1 MRSVFFVSRCSN
13 GLPDRFWHMGKPEEI
28 LALLWSTQTSTVSS
42 NKLSALA
49 TRGNVGR
56 PLTFW
61 RYFGTNRLCL
71 GIKITFVKK
80 RTTHD
85 QTVSSRDGYPF
96 HLWDRFW
103 PYAKLRL
110 RRRNCTNSWLSRS
123 CEIALCFSIRD
134 HMHAFFIRFTCDLRA
149 PQRFRIR
156 ADSLPAGC
164 TLSRSKPSFWTR
176 SPSPASCYFAPRNST
191 SAAREANGSPW

>member
-1 MRSVFFVSRCSN
+1 
-13 GLPDRFWHMGKPEEI
+13 MGKPEEI

-80 RTTHD
+80 IHD

-110 RRRNCTNSWLSRS
+110 RRRNCTNFVVEPQLRNSFVFLDPRS
-123 CEIALCFSIRD
+123 
-134 HMHAFFIRFTCDLRA
+134 HACILHPLHLRSA
-149 PQRFRIR
+149 RTPTFRMRTRCLLAARFRGR
-156 ADSLPAGC
+156 SL
-164 TLSRSKPSFWTR
+164 FWTR

-191 SAAREANGSPW
+191 SAAR

>member
-71 GIKITFVKK
+71 GIKITFIKK
-80 RTTHD
+80 IHD

-110 RRRNCTNSWLSRS
+110 RNRKNKNTCCNMRLTAAARSHACFLLSYASPAIGAHARCS
-123 CEIALCFSIRD
+123 ALVWTGCCRL
-134 HMHAFFIRFTCDLRA
+134 HAVAVERAFFW
-149 PQRFRIR
+149 
-156 ADSLPAGC
+156 
-164 TLSRSKPSFWTR
+164 TLKGRSWS
-176 SPSPASCYFAPRNST
+176 
-191 SAAREANGSPW
+191 GSPGRGEALDSILHRCPD

>member
-80 RTTHD
+80 KYMTRQYPHEMATLFIYG
-85 QTVSSRDGYPF
+85 TVFG
-96 HLWDRFW
+96 HT
-103 PYAKLRL
+103 
-110 RRRNCTNSWLSRS
+110 RNCGCGDETAQTAWLSRS

>member
-110 RRRNCTNSWLSRS
+110 RRRNCTNCVVEPQLRNSFVFLDPRSHACILHPLHLRSARTPTFPHSCGLVACWL
-123 CEIALCFSIRD
+123 
-134 HMHAFFIRFTCDLRA
+134 HAFA
-149 PQRFRIR
+149 V
-156 ADSLPAGC
+156 
-164 TLSRSKPSFWTR
+164 
-176 SPSPASCYFAPRNST
+176 
-191 SAAREANGSPW
+191 EA